1 MSPAETYQSVVPLF
15 AVLVSLVV
23 VPLILVSAQRPN
35 LRESWTIGASLAK
48 FGLVASLLPHALAGR
63 TAEVRLLEIS
73 PGIDFALRADPF
85 GVFFA
90 LVASGLWVFTSFYS
104 IGYVRG
110 LNEHKQ
116 TRYFASFAVCLSATV
131 GVAFAANVLTFVVFY
146 EVLTVATY
154 PLVIHKETPE
164 AISGGRKYLAYTL
177 TAGVLLIAATAWT
190 YQVVGDLD
198 FRAGGLLEGKSA
210 SVETVRGL
218 FLLFILGVGV
228 KAAIMPLHSWLPTAM
243 VAPTPVS
250 ALLHAVAVVKAG
262 VFGVVRVVGFVFGPS
277 AMSAFGL
284 STILAIFAGATI
296 IIASLLALSED
307 NLKRRLAYS
316 TIGHLSYVVL
326 GTALL
331 TPASFAGGVLHIANH
346 AAMKI
351 TLFFCAGAIYVN
363 LHKENVSELDGIGRA
378 MPWTMG
384 AFTLAAAGLAGV
396 PPVNGFVSKWYLGL
410 GAIEADAQLPLV
422 VLLLGG
428 LLSAGYLIPI
438 VYRAF
443 FRPMAG
449 EKGTR
454 EASALMVVPLV
465 LTATLSVALGLAPN
479 LFVHLHDLAMNISRS
494 VIDGGTP

>member
-1 MSPAETYQSVVPLF
+1 
-15 AVLVSLVV
+15 
-23 VPLILVSAQRPN
+23 
-35 LRESWTIGASLAK
+35 
-48 FGLVASLLPHALAGR
+48 
-63 TAEVRLLEIS
+63 
-73 PGIDFALRADPF
+73 
-85 GVFFA
+85 
-90 LVASGLWVFTSFYS
+90 
-104 IGYVRG
+104 
-110 LNEHKQ
+110 
-116 TRYFASFAVCLSATV
+116 
-131 GVAFAANVLTFVVFY
+131 
-146 EVLTVATY
+146 
-154 PLVIHKETPE
+154 
-164 AISGGRKYLAYTL
+164 
-177 TAGVLLIAATAWT
+177 
-190 YQVVGDLD
+190 
-198 FRAGGLLEGKSA
+198 
-210 SVETVRGL
+210 
-218 FLLFILGVGV
+218 
-228 KAAIMPLHSWLPTAM
+228 
-243 VAPTPVS
+243 
-250 ALLHAVAVVKAG
+250 
-262 VFGVVRVVGFVFGPS
+262 
-277 AMSAFGL
+277 
-284 STILAIFAGATI
+284 
-296 IIASLLALSED
+296 
-307 NLKRRLAYS
+307 
-316 TIGHLSYVVL
+316 VL